1 MRTHDETTTG
11 LSRRSILGLL
21 GAGVTAVLASDRLA
35 AAQRPEVTVYK
46 DPSCGCCGGWVAHV
60 KRAGFPVDVKDMPD
74 LARIK
79 SDLKVPAD
87 LQACHTARVGGYTV
101 EGHVPA
107 AALDRLL
114 AERPDAWGL
123 AVPGMP
129 AGSPGMEGGA
139 PERYDV
145 VLVNR
150 DGSRRTFKRFVGADV
165 QPLR

>member
-1 MRTHDETTTG
+1 MRKGDTTIG
-11 LSRRSILGLL
+11 LSRRTVLGLF
-21 GAGVTAVLASDRLA
+21 GAGAAATLASGRLA

-46 DPSCGCCGGWVAHV
+46 DPSCGCCRGWAAHLQ
-60 KRAGFPVDVKDMPD
+60 RAGFPVDVRDVPD

-79 SDLKVPAD
+79 SELKVPVD
-87 LQACHTARVGGYTV
+87 LEACHTARIGGYV
-101 EGHVPA
+101 IEGHVPA

-114 AERPDAWGL
+114 AEGPAAWGL

-129 AGSPGMEGGA
+129 VGSPGMEGGA

-145 VLVNR
+145 VLVSR
-150 DGSRRTFKRFVGADV
+150 DGSRRTFMRFVGADA